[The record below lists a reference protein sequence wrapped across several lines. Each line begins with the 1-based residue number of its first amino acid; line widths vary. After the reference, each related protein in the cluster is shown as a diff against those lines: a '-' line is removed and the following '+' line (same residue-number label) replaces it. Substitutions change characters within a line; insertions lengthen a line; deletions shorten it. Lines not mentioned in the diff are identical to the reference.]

1 MSDKLWIL
9 GSAGWMPAAGRETS
23 CFLMELDDELVMLDA
38 GTGVANLSLV
48 PEVLERHDRLSIVLS
63 HYHLDHVIGLMYL
76 RRFTANKRVDVY
88 GPGQPVYPRTTAAY
102 VADLLQDALYSAGH
116 LGFAR
121 EVHFHDYAGCDFRVG
136 NVTVFVRRQEHSA
149 ASFEL
154 RLADAV
160 TYATD
165 TTFRPSAWEDPAP
178 TQVLLHE
185 CWQQGNADPRHT
197 SIEALATGLPLDR
210 FHRTLLIHQN
220 PEWDSA
226 TRDEVTRI
234 AKEAGMQL
242 ASDGMCIDLA

>member
-23 CFLMELDDELVMLDA
+23 CFLVELDDELVMLDA

-63 HYHLDHVIGLMYL
+63 HSHLDHVSGIMYL

-102 VADLLQDALYSAGH
+102 VADLLQDGLYSAGH

-149 ASFEL
+149 PL
-154 RLADAV
+154 HIPVL
-160 TYATD
+160 
-165 TTFRPSAWEDPAP
+165 
-178 TQVLLHE
+178 QV
-185 CWQQGNADPRHT
+185 C
-197 SIEALATGLPLDR
+197 
-210 FHRTLLIHQN
+210 
-220 PEWDSA
+220 
-226 TRDEVTRI
+226 
-234 AKEAGMQL
+234 
-242 ASDGMCIDLA
+242 